1 MVARW
6 ALVTTALLAASAT
19 NAQDDSGCDEERW
32 WGRRGGPAGRV
43 CEVRELTLPA
53 SGTLTVDA
61 RQNGSIRVAGD
72 NRRDVQVR
80 AVVNAWGRD
89 EAEAQSIASA
99 VNVRTDGELRA
110 DGPSREGRAGW
121 SVSYRV
127 LVPHE
132 TDLNLETV
140 NGSIAIADVRGDL
153 MFEATNGS
161 ITLEGVGGNVR
172 GRTTNGGV
180 DAELTGRTWQGEGLD
195 LETTNGGVRLRI
207 PEDYSARLEM
217 ETVHGGI
224 DVDFPVTVQGRIGR
238 EFSTTLG
245 SGGPVIRAETTN
257 GGVRITRGRGDLTRL
272 P

>member
-1 MVARW
+1 MAARW
-6 ALVTTALLAASAT
+6 AFLMTALLAASAAY
-19 NAQDDSGCDEERW
+19 AQDNSECDEERW
-32 WGRRGGPAGRV
+32 GNWRGGPAGRF

-53 SGTLTVDA
+53 SGTLSVDA
-61 RQNGSIRVAGD
+61 RQNGSIRVAGED
-72 NRRDVQVR
+72 RRDVQVR
-80 AVVNAWGRD
+80 AIVHAWGRD
-89 EAEAQSIASA
+89 DAEAESIAGG
-99 VNVRTDGELRA
+99 VNVRTEGEVRA

-127 LVPHE
+127 LVPRE

-140 NGSIAIADVRGDL
+140 NGSIAIADVQGDL
-153 MFEATNGS
+153 EFEATNGS
-161 ITLEGVGGNVR
+161 ITLDGVGGNVR

-180 DAELTGRTWQGEGLD
+180 DAELTGRTWEGEGLD

-207 PEDYSARLEM
+207 PEDYSARLET

-245 SGGPVIRAETTN
+245 RGGPLIRAETTN
-257 GGVRITRGRGDLTRL
+257 GGVRITRARGDLTRL

>member
-1 MVARW
+1 MSARW
-6 ALVTTALLAASAT
+6 TFVMTALLAVSAAH
-19 NAQDDSGCDEERW
+19 AQGDSECDEERW
-32 WGRRGGPAGRV
+32 GNWRGGPPGRF

-53 SGTLTVDA
+53 SGTVSVDA
-61 RQNGSIRVAGD
+61 RHNGSIQVAGE

-80 AVVNAWGRD
+80 AIVHAWGRD
-89 EAEAQSIASA
+89 DAEAERIAGG
-99 VNVRTDGELRA
+99 VNVRTDSEVRA

-127 LVPHE
+127 LVPRE

-140 NGSIAIADVRGDL
+140 NGSISIADVQGDL
-153 MFEATNGS
+153 RFEATNGS
-161 ITLEGVGGNVR
+161 INLDGVGGNVR

-180 DAELTGRTWQGEGLD
+180 EAELTGRTWEGEGLD

-207 PEDYSARLEM
+207 PEDYSARLEA

-238 EFSTTLG
+238 ELSTTIG
-245 SGGPVIRAETTN
+245 RGGPLIRAETTN
-257 GGVRITRGRGDLTRL
+257 GGVRITRARGELTRL